1 MRFNESI
8 TRNGDGLLKVPEAA
22 ALLGMRPASI
32 RAWILRRQIPVVRL
46 SARCL
51 RIRRQDVERIIA
63 DRFIPAKPDAKLAKT
78 VTKTEVRAAGA
89 GVSH

>member
-1 MRFNESI
+1 MIES
-8 TRNGDGLLKVPEAA
+8 RNREHDGAGLLRVPEAA
-22 ALLGMRPASI
+22 AMLGMRPAGI
-32 RAWILRRQIPVVRL
+32 RGWILRRQIPIVRI
-46 SARCL
+46 SSRCV
-51 RIRRQDVERIIA
+51 RIRRQDVERIIS